1 VDTADAAQCAL
12 LIAPYGLLPWRRDR
26 RRHHEGFVMRAGNL
40 DRVIRI
46 ERSFIALDLYGVPFT
61 AWTLFATMRA
71 QKLENA
77 VSDREGARGDTTDNI
92 IAFRMRWID
101 GVTLEHRV
109 SYEGQTFKIMTIK
122 EIGRR
127 VGLDVTC
134 ERVGP

>member
-1 VDTADAAQCAL
+1 
-12 LIAPYGLLPWRRDR
+12 
-26 RRHHEGFVMRAGNL
+26 MRAGNL

-46 ERSFIALDLYGVPFT
+46 EHCFTALDFYGVPFT
-61 AWTLFATMRA
+61 AWTTFATMRA

-77 VSDREGARGDTTDNI
+77 VSDREGARGDTTDNVI
-92 IAFRMRWID
+92 TFRMRWLD

-109 SYEGQTFKIMTIK
+109 SYQDQPFKIMTIK

-127 VGLDVTC
+127 IGLDIQC